1 MQKVQINLYKGHGVK
16 DIKII
21 EVPKGLKPGEVM
33 VLAGKSLTPE
43 ENARLWDW
51 QFIHN
56 NTMTKEEF
64 KAKYLVKTRIRIN
77 NEEECNEFQRI
88 AYEFGLTNSVGTTS
102 LISYH
107 HPVRPDFKDWNMKN
121 LFCFSYGLAQSSIFH
136 CDEYKEIHYN
146 ELIEDY
152 KTIKS

>member
-1 MQKVQINLYKGHGVK
+1 MQKVQINIYKGRGAK
-16 DIKII
+16 DIKTI

-43 ENARLWDW
+43 ENALLWDW

-64 KAKYLVKTRIRIN
+64 K
-77 NEEECNEFQRI
+77 
-88 AYEFGLTNSVGTTS
+88 
-102 LISYH
+102 
-107 HPVRPDFKDWNMKN
+107 
-121 LFCFSYGLAQSSIFH
+121 QSSIFH

-146 ELIEDY
+146 DFIEDY
-152 KTIKS
+152 KTIKN